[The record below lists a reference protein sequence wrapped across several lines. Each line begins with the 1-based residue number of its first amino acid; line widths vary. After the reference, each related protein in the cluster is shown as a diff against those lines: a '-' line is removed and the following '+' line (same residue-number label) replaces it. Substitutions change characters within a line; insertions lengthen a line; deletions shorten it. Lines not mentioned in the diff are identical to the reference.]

1 MSQKERRIADTQGQ
15 FVQIVKDGREME
27 NARWTTGRILLSNRR
42 LVLVGQEGKRTL
54 PLSAVDRIEGR
65 KDVNQ
70 AITQVSSYTS
80 LRMGED
86 LVLLAAR
93 DQDDFEVDLFSALLD
108 GEVLL
113 VRHPAVEG
121 GVVQDAEW
129 EKARVN
135 VDGDGTVNVGTTDGS
150 FVAIELDDVANVGVG
165 ERTVRDRSRR
175 VVEVEHSERGTS
187 VETYLAGPA
196 RACSF
201 LKTLLEQGF
210 EENSGEFDLDAT
222 EKQVLM
228 ALYSGVSSFEIPQFT
243 GVDVDEVEETFER
256 LIELE
261 ILDEV
266 RLRREVALT
275 PRGRNLASEAISDE

>member
-1 MSQKERRIADTQGQ
+1 MSQNERRIADTQGR
-15 FVQIVKDGREME
+15 FVQIVKDGREMN

-42 LVLVGQEGKRTL
+42 LLLVGKDGKRTL
-54 PLSAVDRIEGR
+54 PLSEVDRIEGR

-70 AITQVSSYTS
+70 AVTSVSSYTS

-86 LVLLAAR
+86 VILLTAR
-93 DQDDFEVDLFSALLD
+93 DQDAFEVDLFSALLD

-121 GVVQDAEW
+121 GVVQDTEW

-135 VDGDGTVNVGTTDGS
+135 VDEDGTINVGTTEGN
-150 FVAIELDDVANVGVG
+150 FVGIELDDVANVGVG
-165 ERTVRDRSRR
+165 ERTIRDQARR
-175 VVEVEHSERGTS
+175 VVEVEHSEHGTS

-210 EENSGEFDLDAT
+210 EENSGEFDLDAE

-243 GVDVDEVEETFER
+243 GVDVDDVEETFER

-266 RLRREVALT
+266 RMRREVALT